1 MLAIRR
7 RVQVVADAA
16 LMDPVA
22 PRGAIVE
29 VALTDGRQVRH
40 HTRFPP
46 GTPENPLSTGAL
58 DAKARDLMTPVL
70 GAAKTDELLHQLH
83 GLEKLDDMRRLHPLL
98 TA

>member
-1 MLAIRR
+1 
-7 RVQVVADAA
+7 
-16 LMDPVA
+16 MDPSA

-29 VALTDGRQVRH
+29 VTLTDGRQVSH

-46 GTPENPLSTGAL
+46 GTRQNPLSLQAL

-70 GAAKTDELLHQLH
+70 GAARTDRLIGQLRD
-83 GLEKLDDMRRLHPLL
+83 LEKLDDMRLLHPLL